1 MKISDFSVNV
11 GKLTNYLLTSAP
23 QTYSAP
29 PVGISIERSSS
40 LTSPPPST
48 GKRRCTCRDKRPAK
62 RPASLSHG
70 HGPLNDFAD
79 GFARLDHATR
89 RRSYRA
95 AAGPPSRIIVV
106 FITFSAA
113 IKHIWS

>member
-1 MKISDFSVNV
+1 MEICDFSIDV
-11 GKLTNYLLTSAP
+11 GKLTNYLLTKAP

-29 PVGISIERSSS
+29 SVGISIERLRS
-40 LTSPPPST
+40 LNLPPST

-62 RPASLSHG
+62 RPVSLSHG

-89 RRSYRA
+89 CRSYRA
-95 AAGPPSRIIVV
+95 AARPPSRIIVV